1 MRGVAIGSVL
11 SSTAPL
17 FALPL
22 GVAFLDERIR
32 GWTVAGALVAV
43 AGIVILQL

>member
-1 MRGVAIGSVL
+1 VL

-22 GVAFLDERIR
+22 GVIFLGERVS
-32 GWTVAGALVAV
+32 GWTVAGAVLAV
-43 AGIVILQL
+43 GGIVVLQL

>member
-1 MRGVAIGSVL
+1 ML

-22 GVAFLDERIR
+22 GVIFLGERASA
-32 GWTVAGALVAV
+32 WTVVGALIAV
-43 AGIVILQL
+43 GGIVVLQL

>member
-1 MRGVAIGSVL
+1 MAIGSVL
-11 SSTAPL
+11 SATAPL

-22 GVAFLDERIR
+22 GVVFLQERITV
-32 GWTVAGALVAV
+32 WTVAGALVAV